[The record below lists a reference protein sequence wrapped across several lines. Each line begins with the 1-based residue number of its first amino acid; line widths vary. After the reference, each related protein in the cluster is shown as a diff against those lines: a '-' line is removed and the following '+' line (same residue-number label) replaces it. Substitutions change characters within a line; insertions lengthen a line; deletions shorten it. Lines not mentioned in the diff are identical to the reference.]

1 MPAGIGMSDNLFHH
15 SLREDGSMEQGFEE
29 NPGLQENTTKLEH
42 VIQTLEHVSEQVEQ
56 LAKQFEERFLYDEK
70 QEKIMDQMHA
80 ELQNYRNDLYASLI
94 KPILID
100 IIEVVDNIRKAGI
113 TYAAKGKEQAEA
125 AFVITDFIED
135 LHYIL
140 SNYGVDIYK
149 ATAGEPFIP
158 VRQRILSTIATNNLE
173 LNGKVSESMGF
184 GYFYKGKVLWPE
196 KVTVYKYQSN
206 S

>member
-1 MPAGIGMSDNLFHH
+1 
-15 SLREDGSMEQGFEE
+15 MEQGFVED
-29 NPGLQENTTKLEH
+29 PGLQENKIEEVTSKLEYLS
-42 VIQTLEHVSEQVEQ
+42 QLLEQ
-56 LAKQFEERFLYDEK
+56 LTKDFEERFLYDEK
-70 QEKIMDQMHA
+70 QEKLIDQMHT

-113 TYAAKGKEQAEA
+113 TYGAKGAEQAEA

-140 SNYGVDIYK
+140 NNYGVDIYK

-206 S
+206 T

>member
-1 MPAGIGMSDNLFHH
+1 
-15 SLREDGSMEQGFEE
+15 MEQGFVEDLSLQKNIKEE
-29 NPGLQENTTKLEH
+29 VTSKLENLS
-42 VIQTLEHVSEQVEQ
+42 QLLEQ
-56 LAKQFEERFLYDEK
+56 LTKDFEERFLYDEK
-70 QEKIMDQMHA
+70 QEKLIDQMHT
-80 ELQNYRNDLYASLI
+80 ELQNYRNDLYGSLI

-113 TYAAKGKEQAEA
+113 TYGTKGAEQAEA

-140 SNYGVDIYK
+140 NNYGVDIYK

-184 GYFYKGKVLWPE
+184 GYFYKGKVIWPE

-206 S
+206 T